1 MSAFQLKMRKFLT
14 AKWEDLVMANY
25 EIAPEILAD
34 RIPKG
39 TSLDFHD
46 GKCFVSLVAFMFLDT
61 RVLGVPVPFHINFE
75 EVNLR
80 FYVKRESADEIRRGV
95 SFIKEIV
102 PRYAIA
108 TVARV
113 FYGEPY
119 EAWKM
124 SHAKQENELIYAWWK
139 RENDHSVKIEI
150 GENLGVPAENSH
162 GEFIIEHYWG
172 YTKRGE
178 TRTDEYKVEHPKWEL
193 FAVENHEIKVDFG
206 TLYGAEFE
214 FLNNEKPHSIFMAK
228 GSEVSVYKG
237 AKI

>member
-1 MSAFQLKMRKFLT
+1 MRKFLT
-14 AKWEDLVMANY
+14 ARWEDLVMANY

-34 RIPKG
+34 RVPNG
-39 TSLDFHD
+39 TALDFHD

-80 FYVKRESADEIRRGV
+80 FYVKRETPEETRRGV
-95 SFIKEIV
+95 SFIKELV

-108 TVARV
+108 TVARI

-124 SHAKQENELIYAWWK
+124 SRAKQENELIYAWWK
-139 RENDHSVKIEI
+139 RENDHSVKIKI
-150 GENLGVPAENSH
+150 GENTGVPAENSH

-172 YTKRGE
+172 YTRRGE
-178 TRTDEYKVEHPKWEL
+178 IRTDEYKVEHPKWEL
-193 FAVENHEIKVDFG
+193 FDVKNHEIKVDFG

-214 FLNNEKPHSIFMAK
+214 FLNDEKPHSIFMAK

-237 AKI
+237 AKLR